1 MQKKK
6 EIQIALY
13 CMYISSRSLEFRL
26 NTVLMTSTFSP
37 ESLPIDLKRQ
47 EVTPSAAED
56 ADSDLEILEE
66 DDENAVVVV
75 AESAETTTKKT
86 EEGEEEEE
94 FWESLPVI
102 DSRPLKKRKKKA
114 RPAQ

>member
-1 MQKKK
+1 
-6 EIQIALY
+6 
-13 CMYISSRSLEFRL
+13 
-26 NTVLMTSTFSP
+26 MTSTFSP
-37 ESLPIDLKRQ
+37 EALPADLKRQ

-56 ADSDLEILEE
+56 PDSDLEILEE
-66 DDENAVVVV
+66 EEDADAVV
-75 AESAETTTKKT
+75 AESGETTTKRT
-86 EEGEEEEE
+86 APEGEEEEEE

>member
-1 MQKKK
+1 
-6 EIQIALY
+6 
-13 CMYISSRSLEFRL
+13 
-26 NTVLMTSTFSP
+26 MTSTFSP
-37 ESLPIDLKRQ
+37 ETLPADLKRQ
-47 EVTPSAAED
+47 EVTPIAAED

-66 DDENAVVVV
+66 EDADAVV
-75 AESAETTTKKT
+75 AESVETTTKKT
-86 EEGEEEEE
+86 EEGEEEEEE

>member
-1 MQKKK
+1 
-6 EIQIALY
+6 
-13 CMYISSRSLEFRL
+13 
-26 NTVLMTSTFSP
+26 MTSTFSP
-37 ESLPIDLKRQ
+37 EALPTDLKRQ
-47 EVTPSAAED
+47 EVTSSAAED
-56 ADSDLEILEE
+56 PDSDLEILEE
-66 DDENAVVVV
+66 EDADAVV
-75 AESAETTTKKT
+75 AKSGETTTKKT

>member
-1 MQKKK
+1 
-6 EIQIALY
+6 
-13 CMYISSRSLEFRL
+13 
-26 NTVLMTSTFSP
+26 MTSTFSP
-37 ESLPIDLKRQ
+37 ESLPAAAPTDLKRQ
-47 EVTPSAAED
+47 EVTPSAAVD

-66 DDENAVVVV
+66 EDADAVVV
-75 AESAETTTKKT
+75 AESAETTTKRT
-86 EEGEEEEE
+86 EEGEEEE

>member
-1 MQKKK
+1 MLCKSPQ
-6 EIQIALY
+6 
-13 CMYISSRSLEFRL
+13 SLEFRL

-37 ESLPIDLKRQ
+37 EALPAARTDLKRQ
-47 EVTPSAAED
+47 EVTASTVED

-66 DDENAVVVV
+66 EEDENAVV
-75 AESAETTTKKT
+75 ADSAETTTKKT
-86 EEGEEEEE
+86 EEGEEEE

>member
-1 MQKKK
+1 
-6 EIQIALY
+6 
-13 CMYISSRSLEFRL
+13 
-26 NTVLMTSTFSP
+26 MTSTFSP
-37 ESLPIDLKRQ
+37 ESLPIDLKRP

-56 ADSDLEILEE
+56 ADSDLEILEDEE
-66 DDENAVVVV
+66 DANAVVVV
-75 AESAETTTKKT
+75 AESGETTTKRT
-86 EEGEEEEE
+86 EEGEGEEEE